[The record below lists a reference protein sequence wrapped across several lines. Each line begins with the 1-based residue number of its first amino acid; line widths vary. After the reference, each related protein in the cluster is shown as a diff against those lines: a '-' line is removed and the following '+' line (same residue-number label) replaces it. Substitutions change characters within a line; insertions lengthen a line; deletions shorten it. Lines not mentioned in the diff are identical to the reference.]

1 MQKVNE
7 KIMIDGKEKEIQRV
21 LLLSDIYIC
30 VFEIQKWKKNS
41 LFLTFWSNLR
51 SLVTI
56 KKTINGDVCR
66 FFWKQK
72 NKNVRKLFLFFMF

>member
-1 MQKVNE
+1 
-7 KIMIDGKEKEIQRV
+7 MIDGKQKEFQRI

-30 VFEIQKWKKNS
+30 IFEIQKWKKNS
-41 LFLTFWSNLR
+41 LLLIFWSNLR

-56 KKTINGDVCR
+56 KKTINADNCR

-72 NKNVRKLFLFFMF
+72 NKNV